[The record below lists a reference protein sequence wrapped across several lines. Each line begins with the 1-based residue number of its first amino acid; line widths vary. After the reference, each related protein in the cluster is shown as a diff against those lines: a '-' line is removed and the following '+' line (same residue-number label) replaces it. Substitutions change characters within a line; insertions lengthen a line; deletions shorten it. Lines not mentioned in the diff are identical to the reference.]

1 MALIHTAVVAVRD
14 RARLQE
20 IVGTLLRFGLSDVV
34 QTLGLT
40 RWAHWQASSEH
51 RAANEDL
58 EHPMVQA
65 SRPERVRMAI
75 ESLGPTFVK
84 LGQILA
90 TRSDLLPPEW
100 TQALEQLHSHAQP
113 LPWEVMQPH
122 IEQQLGMPIAQA
134 FVSFERVPLASASMA
149 QVYRAQVREEE
160 DGRIREV
167 VVKVQRPGIRTP
179 LEADARL
186 LRHVAAMV
194 EERFPQLERYHPAD
208 VARQVSEALQ
218 DELDFTIE
226 GQHNE
231 HVADA
236 FAEQPSISI
245 PRIVWALSSEQLLV
259 QDWLDGIPANAAA
272 GHPHFN
278 GPLLAERGARAFLQ
292 MVLRDGLF
300 HADPHPGNVLAL
312 AGNQIG
318 FIDFG
323 LVGHLSPHRR
333 AQFLLLLRAMVEA
346 DADGLLLVL
355 LEWSADP
362 QASIT
367 RMEAAIERYVAQR
380 GPGPLALA
388 RAITDFM
395 DLVREAHIAMPT
407 DMALLFKAIIT
418 ADRVLLQL
426 DPDFDIVRIAT
437 PMVQERLRDHYQ
449 PERLLREHGAS
460 LGHLLEMSADL
471 PKTLRLL
478 MFRIKQ
484 GRVGVDMNIRHL
496 HHVSQALERAA
507 TRLALAVVAGAF
519 ILGIGPTLLA
529 WDVRVWGLPLFP
541 VLGGLGAVISLGVLV
556 NTMRRQRA
564 LD

>member
-20 IVGTLLRFGLSDVV
+20 IVGTLLRFGLADVV
-34 QTLGLT
+34 QSLGLT
-40 RWAHWQASSEH
+40 RWAHWQASNEH
-51 RAANEDL
+51 RAANEDI

-65 SRPERVRMAI
+65 SRPERLRMAI

-90 TRSDLLPPEW
+90 TRSDLLPTEW

-113 LPWEVMQPH
+113 LPWSEMQPH
-122 IEQQLGMPIAQA
+122 IEAQLGMPISEA
-134 FVSFERVPLASASMA
+134 FVSFAREPLAAASMA
-149 QVYRAQVREEE
+149 QVYRAQVRRE
-160 DGRIREV
+160 DGSLREV
-167 VVKVQRPGIRTP
+167 VVKVQRPGIRAP

-186 LRHVAAMV
+186 LRHVAGMV
-194 EERFPQLERYHPAD
+194 EERFPQLERYHPSD

-226 GQHNE
+226 GQYNE
-231 HVADA
+231 QVADA
-236 FAEQPSISI
+236 FAQQPSISI
-245 PRIVWALSSEQLLV
+245 PRIVWELSSEQLLV

-272 GHPHFN
+272 GHPDFN
-278 GPLLAERGARAFLQ
+278 GKLLAERGARAFLQ

-333 AQFLLLLRAMVEA
+333 AQFLLLLRAMVQA

-355 LEWSADP
+355 LEWAADP

-426 DPDFDIVRIAT
+426 DPEFDIVRIAT
-437 PMVQERLRDHYQ
+437 PMVQERLQAHYQ
-449 PERLLREHGAS
+449 PERLLREHSAS
-460 LGHLLEMSADL
+460 LAHLLEMSADL

-529 WDVRVWGLPLFP
+529 LDVRVWGLPLFP
-541 VLGGLGAVISLGVLV
+541 VLGGLGAIISLAVLV